1 MPAGVDMREWIRL
14 VRSSNSIIH
23 KSKEHATVA
32 TVYAAAVLTDI
43 NSIQQLPIPSGALTL
58 VCCDTEVLVV
68 TLGLLGGV
76 LGLYVYV
83 TRGSHASYC
92 NRIYLASRY

>member
-1 MPAGVDMREWIRL
+1 MTPLAPIGSSTVPFVYVSGDTSSLIPVPAGVDMREWIRL

-43 NSIQQLPIPSGALTL
+43 NSIQQLPIPSGAS
-58 VCCDTEVLVV
+58 
-68 TLGLLGGV
+68 LL
-76 LGLYVYV
+76 
-83 TRGSHASYC
+83 
-92 NRIYLASRY
+92 LAY